1 MLWVKKMKQ
10 FRYRPGQAQRVP
22 DFVTAVQD
30 GGRLSALRI
39 GRLYPQEIFLE
50 IISVTGWVDRKDFM
64 SMKNPLTP
72 AGIKPA
78 SFRFVAQNL
87 NHCATAVPD
96 VLGIYSNSV
105 IIIIFFH
112 LIFNRDIWNREF
124 EVSHIARWNKM
135 HAAALHSATPC

>member
-1 MLWVKKMKQ
+1 
-10 FRYRPGQAQRVP
+10 
-22 DFVTAVQD
+22 
-30 GGRLSALRI
+30 
-39 GRLYPQEIFLE
+39 
-50 IISVTGWVDRKDFM
+50 M

-112 LIFNRDIWNREF
+112 LIFNRDI
-124 EVSHIARWNKM
+124 
-135 HAAALHSATPC
+135 